1 MVEKSR
7 RQEIL
12 AISARLFRERGYNAT
27 SIRDI
32 ATAVGMESASLY
44 NHMENKHELLKVLL
58 LDLADNYVAGIDRIC
73 ASSLTSIEKLEAVV
87 KEHIRIT
94 INNSNEVSLIPSEYV
109 HLEEVPK
116 QEYIAKRNHYES
128 QFIALFEQCVS
139 DNYIK
144 NVNTNIAVYSI
155 LSTLRWLYSW
165 REKHSEIE
173 QSKLEEELLSNLLGG
188 ITNH

>member
-44 NHMENKHELLKVLL
+44 NHMENKQELLKVLL
-58 LDLADNYVAGIDRIC
+58 LDLADNYVEGIDRII
-73 ASSLTSIEKLEAVV
+73 ASPMSSIEKLEAILR
-87 KEHIRIT
+87 EHIRIT
-94 INNSNEVSLIPSEYV
+94 IDNTNEVSLIPSEYV
-109 HLEEVPK
+109 HLEEQSK
-116 QEYIAKRNHYES
+116 KIYLSKRNHYES
-128 QFIALFEQCVS
+128 QFIQLFEQCVA
-139 DNYIK
+139 DNHIK
-144 NVNTNIAVYSI
+144 KVNTNIAVYSI

-165 REKHSEIE
+165 YEKHSEIE
-173 QSKLEEELLSNLLGG
+173 QSQLEDELLNNLLGG
-188 ITNH
+188 IKNH